1 MFQCHESRED
11 FVIRMCVCSPL
22 ISPEATGKTC
32 RGEGREGKRRRTFI
46 DSTLEP
52 LFLSFIPLSG
62 RLDDAKDIS
71 SRKSNYTFR
80 RHPSH
85 RLRSVSVVEESSP
98 SKWVNKPR
106 INYAHRNSDNS
117 GLLFAFESRIT
128 TPNQMTFGMNL
139 AFTHTERFFAIST
152 RFFFRK
158 SQYFPS
164 SKCLLF
170 RSTHKKWGERGG
182 GEIIS
187 AA

>member
-1 MFQCHESRED
+1 
-11 FVIRMCVCSPL
+11 
-22 ISPEATGKTC
+22 
-32 RGEGREGKRRRTFI
+32 
-46 DSTLEP
+46 LEP

-80 RHPSH
+80 RHPPH

-152 RFFFRK
+152 RFFFSEK
-158 SQYFPS
+158 PIFSLVEMFA
-164 SKCLLF
+164 F
-170 RSTHKKWGERGG
+170 
-182 GEIIS
+182 
-187 AA
+187 